1 MGNNQS
7 TTNHHNRL
15 SKAKTNT
22 NSPGLTLV
30 NESPDAVSSRYVDL
44 SAKERYQIRESLL
57 SPIESEFGTAMW
69 STKDEDAIGELAPR
83 TRERPMSVTSRS
95 NTRTNS
101 RSNSLSCFGS
111 RQGSSTKLTE
121 LHGSK
126 LSLTSNTQMDLEA
139 AIRLLQEVKRNGSPE
154 DLAALHEALGATP
167 DAGASSA
174 EPTLSRRTSIADGSS
189 LMRRRSLVQT
199 PGVATRNSPVEG
211 RRKTWNSWK
220 AAKLTPEEAA
230 KWAVTPKGI
239 TITPANR
246 LSEESCRATSPR
258 AQTPGELAHLGS
270 LQLGTLSI
278 VNGAPSP
285 TPSAKITKLRSH
297 FAADSDYFTAVE
309 TSSSPLMMKMT
320 RRRGHAKSKSSVLPG
335 TAPLHNNV
343 PLPEKRERH
352 SLYGPRDPQNFDLL
366 AIVEPTR
373 SLRVTNRTTRPI
385 SQDASVYAQDY
396 QADIPDS
403 PFASNTNFGRGATD
417 ESFTTEVITTLK
429 EEVAHI
435 LAGTVFDAPSTA
447 IETSGSVLFS
457 TAPRIS
463 IPEKQAARASYR
475 PMPRTTDSGYSSGG
489 SLRVRSRNGQSTSP
503 TSSLRPSEES
513 VSDEQ
518 TPRDSQ
524 ELGQQIPPEHSI
536 PVQVAAK
543 ECRETH
549 SLSRQAAR
557 LNTADSNH
565 PPMSPCSVTSESSLD
580 STSSTTKKRLQKRRP
595 SQPEVPVVQSCQS
608 IPEDTST
615 IPNIPNN
622 VRTKFSRRLSDT
634 PGMECLTHTFPTKNH
649 VMTADGAESVADT
662 SSSTAVEEVVA
673 PLTELEPE
681 QSAAPRAHARKR
693 SLSLFRR
700 KSAVASPTTD
710 KEDANAALSIVDLG
724 TIASSLGSS
733 PYDAAMSRPLPRP
746 VTSPTHPHQL
756 GGALP
761 RSKSMVSMDSK
772 AAAEFARMRSKD
784 RALAEQEAHPER
796 RRSYHNLK
804 MEVGE
809 AKVSK
814 RRPHHSVDDIPPVPT
829 IDTSRFKVPQAAK
842 PQMEKEVVPKASNLS
857 YSARSHGKEQVV
869 LPMVDSSNQSGHA
882 LPRPSV
888 DWEAHSR
895 LWSQRRQTI
904 GEGLHERTG
913 FGEVSASTVNSR
925 SQPQLRDSTAAW
937 GRFSGGLGYNYEGR
951 GVGVNGS
958 AGTRSLHS
966 ATSPKSLQWRH
977 QYGVDLSDVPIMLQ
991 RA

>member
-7 TTNHHNRL
+7 TANQHNRL
-15 SKAKTNT
+15 SKAKTNS
-22 NSPGLTLV
+22 NSLGPVFV
-30 NESPDAVSSRYVDL
+30 NESPDSASSRCANL
-44 SAKERYQIRESLL
+44 SAKERYQIRETML
-57 SPIESEFGTAMW
+57 SPIESHFGTAMW
-69 STKDEDAIGELAPR
+69 SRTDGDAIGELAPR
-83 TRERPMSVTSRS
+83 TRERPMSLASRS
-95 NTRTNS
+95 NSRTNSRSGS

-111 RQGSSTKLTE
+111 RQGSSSKLTD

-139 AIRLLQEVKRNGSPE
+139 AIRLLQEVKRNGSPA
-154 DLAALHEALGATP
+154 DLAALQEALGAAP
-167 DAGASSA
+167 DAATSST

-258 AQTPGELAHLGS
+258 AQTPGEMAHLGS

-285 TPSAKITKLRSH
+285 TPSAKTTQPKSH
-297 FAADSDYFTAVE
+297 FVAELDYFTTE
-309 TSSSPLMMKMT
+309 TSSSPLMMKMA
-320 RRRGHAKSKSSVLPG
+320 RRRGHARSKSSVQPG
-335 TAPLHNNV
+335 TAPLHNHM
-343 PLPEKRERH
+343 PLPERRERH

-366 AIVEPTR
+366 AVIEPTR
-373 SLRVTNRTTRPI
+373 SLRVTNRTARPI

-403 PFASNTNFGRGATD
+403 PFERNRKFARDVTD
-417 ESFTTEVITTLK
+417 EIFIPEDISTLE

-435 LAGTVFDAPSTA
+435 FAGTAFDAPSTA
-447 IETSGSVLFS
+447 IETSGSALFA

-463 IPEKQAARASYR
+463 VPEKQGARTSFR

-489 SLRVRSRNGQSTSP
+489 SLRVRSRNGQSISP

-513 VSDEQ
+513 SHDEQ
-518 TPRDSQ
+518 
-524 ELGQQIPPEHSI
+524 IPITTTAYGAKQHAQPILSGS
-536 PVQVAAK
+536 PQVEALK
-543 ECRETH
+543 HREAH
-549 SLSRQAAR
+549 SLPQKVAR
-557 LNTADSNH
+557 PKTADSNH
-565 PPMSPCSVTSESSLD
+565 APMSPCSATSMSSSD
-580 STSSTTKKRLQKRRP
+580 SASSSTQRRLQKRRQ
-595 SQPEVPVVQSCQS
+595 SHPEVPVVQSCLS
-608 IPEDTST
+608 IPENTST
-615 IPNIPNN
+615 IPDIPTNIRAN
-622 VRTKFSRRLSDT
+622 FARRLSNT

-649 VMTADGAESVADT
+649 VMTAEPGADSA
-662 SSSTAVEEVVA
+662 SSTAVEKIVA
-673 PLTELEPE
+673 PLVELEPGPP
-681 QSAAPRAHARKR
+681 AAPPTHARKR

-700 KSAVASPTTD
+700 KSTIATLTTA
-710 KEDANAALSIVDLG
+710 KEDANAALSIIDLG

-733 PYDAAMSRPLPRP
+733 PYDAAMSKPLPRSI
-746 VTSPTHPHQL
+746 TSPTHPHQL

-804 MEVGE
+804 MEAGE

-814 RRPHHSVDDIPPVPT
+814 RRPHHSINDIPPVPI

-842 PQMEKEVVPKASNLS
+842 PQTEKEVMKKASDLS
-857 YSARSHGKEQVV
+857 FTARSQVPEQVV
-869 LPMVDSSNQSGHA
+869 SCMDSMPEQNYHSLP
-882 LPRPSV
+882 PPSV

-904 GEGLHERTG
+904 GEGLHER
-913 FGEVSASTVNSR
+913 VDSVK
-925 SQPQLRDSTAAW
+925 QPQLRDNTAAW

-958 AGTRSLHS
+958 AGTRTLHS

-991 RA
+991 RAA